1 MEPQHHQGVP
11 LQLQSGFSHTCQPL
25 THSSSGWSDIM
36 VYWEIKTRR
45 KMSRICCL
53 LSTCPVASCTYFLLS
68 HLAGWM
74 TMSGTHLRLMS
85 PVEHGPPPAVSIFSS
100 MPVFSLFP
108 ELLPLAYEGSSVQ
121 RACLFI
127 YFFIYLSWAV
137 LGLHCCKRT
146 FSS

>member
-1 MEPQHHQGVP
+1 MEPQHHPGVP

-25 THSSSGWSDIM
+25 TPSSSGCLTSWFT
-36 VYWEIKTRR
+36 VKLKAVGKRPEFAA
-45 KMSRICCL
+45 L
-53 LSTCPVASCTYFLLS
+53 LSTCPVPSCTYFLLS
-68 HLAGWM
+68 RLTGWM

-85 PVEHGPPPAVSIFSS
+85 PVEHGPPPAVSMFSS

-108 ELLPLAYEGSSVQ
+108 KLLPLAYEGSSVQ
-121 RACLFI
+121 RVCLFI